1 MAENQ
6 IGIKLSL
13 QGAQEVNSGLDSVN
27 RGFTSAARG
36 VRSISEQLDTAKA
49 ALIGYLTVGKA
60 IESGQWI
67 VKQASDL
74 RQLQDRIK
82 AVSTSVGEA
91 QSTMAALF
99 AQSNRW
105 GSDVAEAANAFAR
118 LNPALRSMGLGAQD
132 TIHMLDGI
140 SASLRLSGATTAE
153 TSSVLMQ
160 FAQAMGSG
168 RVSGDEFRSMME
180 NAQPLMRAVAD
191 QLGVSTGGL
200 RDMAEQGKLTASVF
214 ANAMIPAIDG
224 LTRKAQDI
232 APTMGQAVQALKNNA
247 LKDFGREF
255 ESSATAA
262 ANAVQYMADHT
273 VEAAAAAHALMNTLE
288 KIATKAAVAF
298 SVGGVVAFG
307 AGIGAAAAA
316 AGTLATGLA
325 AVNTLTIAL
334 TAGAVLGKLEKLST
348 FGKAGLLGAVFFG
361 TYEATAWAMEATGAV
376 EHVSRALEPL
386 FVMFDKLMG
395 ISHVVAAA
403 DGAAAAV
410 AAGASGV
417 APQRRASSAGQYDTL
432 TKDLKYSEKIR
443 QDYYTKLLNLEQSY
457 ADKAAELAG
466 KPDALVKFQ
475 AQHNKDLQA
484 LLLERKQ
491 ALEGAPDVKA
501 AQDNAKQQL
510 DIQLA
515 GYERASK
522 AFDDYQKSQQKALD
536 TAHAMGLSSD
546 EEFIRSR
553 EKLSLG
559 INQGQ
564 QQLVEQEMAAVRKS
578 GLPLKERIGQ
588 EQKFTTELHKLKGE
602 QVQIVQD
609 AQAAMEI
616 ADQKAYRAALE
627 SNAKTVEEAQDRA
640 RQLQDQL
647 KVQQQATA
655 EIGLNAVE
663 VANLRNETAILAAVE
678 KERLAT
684 LMENASPE
692 LAQAYRDQAQAMR
705 QIAQEA
711 VKGANKS
718 AAVEA
723 AQKAAQEWQKTAEKI
738 NDSITDALLRGF
750 ESGKDFAANL
760 RDTVVNMFKTLVL
773 RPVVS
778 AVVNPVAQGIT
789 GVLGMSGAA
798 NAAGT
803 IGAGNTVGMLTLGG
817 STIAAIGSSVATGI
831 SAGLAGTSLAG
842 ATAAYSAAGMTG
854 VAGGLSAGSAIGSGL
869 AAIGPVGWAALA
881 AIAVSQLIKGNG
893 GTPTSGTG
901 EASATFDS
909 LGRRIDTTTIDA
921 WGGLSKTAD
930 KAINEFQKSYAAAAK
945 SLGAGLVNT
954 TFSFGSN
961 TGKDGQG
968 NNFALGVRAGASSF
982 STGGEQVYSDA
993 AFSLAASRAVFAAL
1007 QGSDLPAYLAK
1018 VFNGLTAGE
1027 LSQDQIT
1034 NTLAYAQ
1041 TLKQVRDGLLE
1052 TREPLQILKD
1062 NVAEG
1067 IAALGTSSETFKT
1080 DFVAAIDGGITP
1092 EKLAQWQGLQ
1102 SAMTE
1107 LAAASGKAADAVK
1120 DVGRSIADIANERQR
1135 LQDQL
1140 DELTL
1145 SSTELLA
1152 KQRNAIDASNRAL
1165 FDQVQVAQ
1173 TLRDELNQR
1182 NDLELQLLQLQ
1193 GNTTE
1198 LRRREL
1204 QAIAPANQGL
1214 QESIYA
1220 LQDAKA
1226 AQDAYNTALA
1236 NAQSRMSAASSAL
1249 ESAQNAVDAIRS
1261 TGTDQYL
1268 SALDKVAQAQDAI
1281 AQAAQSAAQK
1291 MVQLGQSLRDFVT
1304 REVLSNAVGTP
1315 SIAAA
1320 NASFARTLAQAK
1332 GGNADAI
1339 AELESK
1345 GRIAIDAARAGST
1358 SSAQFQ
1364 AIRNAVLQGVSGVA
1378 ATLPNATQAQGADL
1392 QQRLIDAQTDLAEAL
1407 RVANAIGAP
1416 LQRQQADLIAKFGT
1430 AQSALASAQAE
1441 YAAASAVLEA
1451 IKTNT
1456 AQTAANV
1463 LDLNGN
1469 LVVQLH
1475 ASAQSEITKLIKVI
1489 GDDTG
1494 LAPDLKALALMGT
1507 ESVSKTIDLIATA
1520 DITPDLKALALASSS
1535 AVVKTIGVV
1544 VSSSLSGDDKALAL
1558 MVSDSVAKNIALA
1571 ATSNL
1576 APDLKTLALLENG
1589 SIAKYI
1595 SLVANSSL
1603 SPDDKNL
1610 ALMASSSVVKTI
1622 GAALGSL
1629 DATAL
1634 SIALAQSDT
1643 LTRTISAVG
1652 GTLTAD
1658 QRTVLQAL
1666 TGASSVS
1673 VNVSGTTTANVM
1685 FDPADPIRSVW
1696 TAIQN
1701 SSAANAAYAYGI
1713 HSAISWIGSMV
1724 SNMLNHVNTVQVVF
1738 NRGDGKVYAKGGV
1751 FTNRVVDQPTTFD
1764 QGLMGEAG
1772 PEAIMPLRRGPDGSL
1787 GVVAA
1792 IDYRQFGR
1800 GNDALVAEIRT
1811 LREEN
1816 RAQAS
1821 AIVNLNQRMTKIFE
1835 RWDGNGLPTERVEA

>member
-1 MAENQ
+1 MSDKELKSTIAIEVDGSGVSTGVSAVKRDLSSLGTAATEAGKAMAGVGGAAQDGMKGAGQAVEATQRTINAFVSQIKNSVTDIKAAGDAAEKYRLRAIDKGIPEN
-6 IGIKLSL
+6 IYAPYV
-13 QGAQEVNSGLDSVN
+13 AQLKAVQQEQLNLANAAVKTNGQVEM
-27 RGFTSAARG
+27 SARAMSNAMRG
-36 VRSISEQLDTAKA
+36 VPAQFTDIVTSLTSGQAPLTVLMQQGGQLKDMFGGVGNAFKALGGYVVGLINPMSLAVAAVGAFGYAAYRAAEDSKALQNALILTGTQGVTSLSNLENIAKGLSAVGVSSGVAREALIEFVNAGVRVDSNLQAITKAAIDLEKYGGAAVQDTAKA
-49 ALIGYLTVGKA
+49 FAKLSKDPLADLDRLTLATYRQIEALLEQGDRTGAVVAAQKAFTESTENTAKALSAQQGPLNVAAQAWKRYGAEVWSAVKGITAAALLTPKTGDAARQELQARRDRYAAEGYDTTKEDAELARYKRLDEAQKQGIANLQKEGELKTLLAKFNEKDESTRKQRERNLLLADNNRLLAEGLITQKQYDDSLKAFDKAPQARNRGPSEADKGLKTYNDLVAKSIGLNADFAEQWDKLGAAYKAGKVSLDGLILA
-60 IESGQWI
+60 QAELLKEQKFSKDI
-67 VKQASDL
+67 VKSL
-74 RQLQDRIK
+74 
-82 AVSTSVGEA
+82 
-91 QSTMAALF
+91 AAETD
-99 AQSNRW
+99 AYAK
-105 GSDVAEAANAFAR
+105 AEAANTAAHVAAI
-118 LNPALRSMGLGAQD
+118 NAQD
-132 TIHMLDGI
+132 KRTQQLQEQLAKQLEHNAAIGL
-140 SASLRLSGATTAE
+140 SAE
-153 TSSVLMQ
+153 
-160 FAQAMGSG
+160 
-168 RVSGDEFRSMME
+168 
-180 NAQPLMRAVAD
+180 AV
-191 QLGVSTGGL
+191 GGL
-200 RDMAEQGKLTASVF
+200 EMATHLLNAAELERK
-214 ANAMIPAIDG
+214 ANLQDGVMRSLDVIDG
-224 LTRKAQDI
+224 LRAQAKLEREIAEAKRAGGAKKAADE
-232 APTMGQAVQALKNNA
+232 ALK
-247 LKDFGREF
+247 
-255 ESSATAA
+255 
-262 ANAVQYMADHT
+262 
-273 VEAAAAAHALMNTLE
+273 
-288 KIATKAAVAF
+288 
-298 SVGGVVAFG
+298 
-307 AGIGAAAAA
+307 
-316 AGTLATGLA
+316 
-325 AVNTLTIAL
+325 
-334 TAGAVLGKLEKLST
+334 
-348 FGKAGLLGAVFFG
+348 
-361 TYEATAWAMEATGAV
+361 
-376 EHVSRALEPL
+376 
-386 FVMFDKLMG
+386 
-395 ISHVVAAA
+395 
-403 DGAAAAV
+403 
-410 AAGASGV
+410 
-417 APQRRASSAGQYDTL
+417 
-432 TKDLKYSEKIR
+432 
-443 QDYYTKLLNLEQSY
+443 
-457 ADKAAELAG
+457 
-466 KPDALVKFQ
+466 
-475 AQHNKDLQA
+475 
-484 LLLERKQ
+484 
-491 ALEGAPDVKA
+491 
-501 AQDNAKQQL
+501 
-510 DIQLA
+510 
-515 GYERASK
+515 
-522 AFDDYQKSQQKALD
+522 
-536 TAHAMGLSSD
+536 
-546 EEFIRSR
+546 
-553 EKLSLG
+553 
-559 INQGQ
+559 
-564 QQLVEQEMAAVRKS
+564 
-578 GLPLKERIGQ
+578 
-588 EQKFTTELHKLKGE
+588 
-602 QVQIVQD
+602 
-609 AQAAMEI
+609 
-616 ADQKAYRAALE
+616 
-627 SNAKTVEEAQDRA
+627 
-640 RQLQDQL
+640 
-647 KVQQQATA
+647 
-655 EIGLNAVE
+655 
-663 VANLRNETAILAAVE
+663 
-678 KERLAT
+678 
-684 LMENASPE
+684 
-692 LAQAYRDQAQAMR
+692 
-705 QIAQEA
+705 
-711 VKGANKS
+711 
-718 AAVEA
+718 
-723 AQKAAQEWQKTAEKI
+723 EWQKTAEKI
-738 NDSITDALLRGF
+738 NDSITDALMRGF

-789 GVLGMSGAA
+789 GALGLSGAA

-803 IGAGNTVGMLTLGG
+803 IGVGNTVGALTLGG

-881 AIAVSQLIKGNG
+881 AVAVSQLLKGNG

-901 EASATFDS
+901 EASVAFDS
-909 LGRRIDTTTIDA
+909 SGRRVSVTA
-921 WGGLSKTAD
+921 NEFWGGLSASAD
-930 KAINEFQKSYAAAAK
+930 KAIQNLQNTYTSAAR
-945 SLGAGLVNT
+945 SLGIGTVGTSFA
-954 TFSFGSN
+954 FGSN
-961 TGKDGQG
+961 TGKDSQG
-968 NNFALGVRAGASSF
+968 NNFALSATAGASSF

-1027 LSQDQIT
+1027 LTQDQIT

-1080 DFVAAIDGGITP
+1080 DFVAAIDNGITP

-1102 SAMTE
+1102 TAMSD
-1107 LAAASGKAADAVK
+1107 LAVASGKAADAVK

-1135 LQDQL
+1135 L
-1140 DELTL
+1140 ET
-1145 SSTELLA
+1145 
-1152 KQRNAIDASNRAL
+1152 
-1165 FDQVQVAQ
+1165 
-1173 TLRDELNQR
+1173 
-1182 NDLELQLLQLQ
+1182 QLLELQ
-1193 GNTTE
+1193 GNTVE

-1204 QAIAPANQGL
+1204 AALDPSNRAL

-1236 NAQSRMSAASSAL
+1236 DAQSRMSAASSAL

-1268 SALDKVAQAQDAI
+1268 NALDKVAQAQDAI
-1281 AQAAQSAAQK
+1281 AQAAQSASQK

-1304 REVLSNAVGTP
+1304 REVLSTAGGTP
-1315 SIAAA
+1315 SIAVA

-1339 AELESK
+1339 AELESR

-1358 SSAQFQ
+1358 SSAQYQ
-1364 AIRNAVLQGVSGVA
+1364 AIRNAVLQGVASVA
-1378 ATLPNATQAQGADL
+1378 STLPNATQAQGADL

-1416 LQRQQADLIAKFGT
+1416 LQRAQADLITRFSA

-1456 AQTAANV
+1456 AGTTAAV
-1463 LDLNGN
+1463 QALNSN

-1475 ASAQSEITKLIKVI
+1475 ASAQSEITKLISII

-1494 LAPDLKALALMGT
+1494 LAPDLKVLALMGT
-1507 ESVSKTIDLIATA
+1507 ESVSKTIDLLATSN
-1520 DITPDLKALALASSS
+1520 ITPDLKALALASSS
-1535 AVVKTIGVV
+1535 AVTKTIGLV

-1576 APDLKTLALLENG
+1576 APDLKTLALLESG

-1603 SPDDKNL
+1603 SPDDKTL

-1652 GTLTAD
+1652 GTLTED

-1685 FDPADPIRSVW
+1685 FDPADPVRSVW
-1696 TAIQN
+1696 TAIKDATLQ
-1701 SSAANAAYAYGI
+1701 SAQDAAGM
-1713 HSAISWIGSMV
+1713 HSALTWIASMV
-1724 SNMLNHVNTVQVVF
+1724 SNMLNHISTVHVVF
-1738 NRGDGKVYAKGGV
+1738 NRGDGQVFAKGGV
-1751 FTNRVVDQPTTFD
+1751 FTNRIVDQPTTFD